1 MTKEHLAKEASRL
14 LSDDVLIGALAS
26 IREEALDALA
36 TADAD
41 DKTEILRQQA
51 IVAVVDR
58 FGGVL
63 RRHIDALNV
72 SRKPRAVA

>member
-1 MTKEHLAKEASRL
+1 MNKEHLAKEAARL
-14 LSDDVLIGALAS
+14 LADDVLIGALAS
-26 IREEALDALA
+26 IRGEALDALA

-63 RRHIDALNV
+63 QRHIDAMNV

>member
-1 MTKEHLAKEASRL
+1 MNREHLAKEAARL
-14 LSDDVLIGALAS
+14 LSDDVLIAALAS
-26 IREEALDALA
+26 IRGEALDALA
-36 TADAD
+36 TTDAADMQ
-41 DKTEILRQQA
+41 KILRQQA
-51 IVAVVDR
+51 IVAVVDG